1 MNARSEVRPGPAPP
15 PDLFRDLWRLGLGL
29 IIGALTLW
37 LSLRGA
43 AIAGLRSALE
53 RADLFWI
60 VLALGTVL
68 LTVAVAVVRW
78 RVLFHPESAGLSWTN
93 LTGAF
98 LVGQMLNIML
108 PIRLGEMARAYWLSR
123 AEDIPMGRALGT
135 IGVEKLADLASLGL
149 TAVALLV
156 LAAVPP
162 WVQSPGRVLV
172 ITGAIAATGILFLS
186 AGRRWFLH
194 GVTRVAQRWPRVVGR
209 RAIDLVETTL
219 EGSRAVHSWKASAG
233 VGLLSIL
240 VPLLAASTNYLLFIA
255 FRLPLPLVAAL
266 LLLVSLQVANTIVSV
281 PGNLGV
287 FHYVT
292 VLTLGAYSVD
302 HDAALAYAIVL
313 YVVALVP
320 KILAGA
326 VLMACAPRELTAGM
340 FAWRHSGP
348 AKE

>member
-1 MNARSEVRPGPAPP
+1 VNARSEVQPAPASP
-15 PDLFRDLWRLGLGL
+15 PDVVRDLWRLGLGL
-29 IIGALTLW
+29 IVGALAVW
-37 LSLRGA
+37 LALRGA
-43 AIAGLRSALE
+43 NIGGLRSAIG
-53 RADLFWI
+53 RADAFWI
-60 VLALGTVL
+60 LLALGTVL
-68 LTVAVAVVRW
+68 LTVAVAILRW
-78 RVLFHPESAGLSWTN
+78 RILFHPESASLSWTN
-93 LTGAF
+93 LTAAF
-98 LVGQMLNIML
+98 LVGQMLNITL

-123 AEDIPMGRALGT
+123 AEDIPMARALGT
-135 IGVEKLADLASLGL
+135 IGVEKLADLAGVGL

-172 ITGAIAATGILFLS
+172 ITGAIAAAAMLFLA
-186 AGRRWFLH
+186 AGRRRLLQAI
-194 GVTRVAQRWPRVVGR
+194 TRAAQRWPRAFGR
-209 RAIDLVETTL
+209 RVIGLVETTL
-219 EGSRAVHSWKASAG
+219 EGSRAVDSWKASAG
-233 VGLLSIL
+233 VGLLTIL

-255 FRLPLPLVAAL
+255 FRLTLPPVAAL

-292 VLTLGAYSVD
+292 VLTLGAYAVD
-302 HDAALAYAIVL
+302 RDAALAYSIVL
-313 YVVALVP
+313 YIVALIP

-326 VLMACAPRELTAGM
+326 VLLACAPRALTAGM